1 MYARFIKRILDLI
14 FGLFLSIILIPVFII
29 IVAIIVIDDGF
40 PVIYK
45 QERVGKEGKLFGI
58 YKFRSMVKNADK
70 IGPTSTA
77 SGDKRITKSGRILRK
92 TSLDE
97 LPQVWNVVKGDM
109 SFIGYRPGVM
119 SEETDLKAKKYRQRP
134 GITGMAQTHGRSN
147 ITLDELHYWED
158 YYADNISFTLD
169 VKIFFKTFAFVLGGK
184 NGN

>member
-119 SEETDLKAKKYRQRP
+119 SEETDLKAKKYRQVWRRL
-134 GITGMAQTHGRSN
+134 MAEAT
-147 ITLDELHYWED
+147 
-158 YYADNISFTLD
+158 
-169 VKIFFKTFAFVLGGK
+169 
-184 NGN
+184 

>member
-1 MYARFIKRILDLI
+1 MYARFIKRILDVTLGI
-14 FGLFLSIILIPVFII
+14 LLSVVLIPAFII
-29 IVAIIVIDDGF
+29 ISVIIVIDDGF
-40 PVIYK
+40 PIIYK
-45 QERVGKEGKLFGI
+45 QERVGKDGKLFGI

-109 SFIGYRPGVM
+109 SFIGYRPGVFD
-119 SEETDLKAKKYRQRP
+119 EDTDLNAKKYRHRP
-134 GITGMAQTHGRSN
+134 GITGMAQVNGRSSLN
-147 ITLDELHYWED
+147 MEQARSFEN
-158 YYADNISFTLD
+158 YYADNVSFALD
-169 VKIFFKTFAFVLGGK
+169 AKIFFKTFAVVLGGK